1 MAKPLM
7 ATKTTNKVFEAM
19 EETQWDMLLA
29 CAAIGLA
36 LFGLV
41 MVYSAS
47 GATPTNKFGGSF
59 HFALRQLAWAVGG
72 IVAMLILM
80 RINYQRYASPTL
92 ILLLLGVSVAL
103 LLAVFFF
110 PPRNGAHRWITF
122 GAFSAQPSEL
132 AKLAFIAFLAYFL
145 TRRNED
151 DEQRSF
157 QATFLPAGIVAGL
170 LMALIVKE
178 PDLGTALMIG
188 IIFVVMMWVG
198 RVPTWHLLL
207 LALPVLP
214 IGWYLVWH
222 VGFRQK
228 RLLAF
233 LNPEADPQ
241 GAGYQILQSLYAV
254 GSGGMSGVGLG
265 SGKQKLGYLPE
276 ARTDFIFAV
285 IGEELGFIGSVLV
298 VLVFG
303 VLLWRCLQASFRAPD
318 QFGQLLGIGL
328 TTMLIAQAF
337 FNISVVLS
345 LVPTKG
351 IPLPFVSAG
360 GSSLLFALAAVG
372 VLLNISEQARQH

>member
-1 MAKPLM
+1 MVA
-7 ATKTTNKVFEAM
+7 KTTNKFFDAI
-19 EETQWDMLLA
+19 EESQWDMLLA
-29 CAAIGLA
+29 CAAVGLA

-47 GATPTNKFGGSF
+47 GATPTDKLGGSF
-59 HFALRQLAWAVGG
+59 HFVFRQAVWAAAGL
-72 IVAMLILM
+72 VAMLILM
-80 RINYQRYASPTL
+80 RIDYQRYASPTL
-92 ILLLLGVSVAL
+92 ILLLLGVSVVL
-103 LLAVFFF
+103 LIAVFFF
-110 PPRNGAHRWITF
+110 PPRNGARRWIAL
-122 GAFSAQPSEL
+122 GAFSAQPSEF
-132 AKLAFIAFLAYFL
+132 AKLAFIAFMAYFL

-157 QATFLPAGIVAGL
+157 QATFLPAAIVTGI
-170 LMALIVKE
+170 LMALILKE

-188 IIFVVMMWVG
+188 VIFVVMLMAG
-198 RVPTWHLLL
+198 RVPLWHLLA
-207 LALPVLP
+207 LALPVVL
-214 IGWYLVWH
+214 IGWVAVWNEP
-222 VGFRQK
+222 FR
-228 RLLAF
+228 RGRILAF
-233 LNPEADPQ
+233 MNPEAFPRKE
-241 GAGYQILQSLYAV
+241 GYQILQSLYAV

-265 SGKQKLGYLPE
+265 GSKQKLGYLPE

-285 IGEELGFIGSVLV
+285 IGEELGFIGTALV

-303 VLLWRCLQASFRAPD
+303 ILLWRCLKASFRAPD

-372 VLLNISEQARQH
+372 VLLNISEQARQS

>member
-1 MAKPLM
+1 MA
-7 ATKTTNKVFEAM
+7 AKTTNKLFDAIEEA
-19 EETQWDMLLA
+19 QWDMLLA
-29 CAAIGLA
+29 CSAVGLA

-47 GATPTNKFGGSF
+47 GAITTDKFGGSF
-59 HFALRQLAWAVGG
+59 HFVFRQAAWAVAG
-72 IVAMLILM
+72 IVAMLVLM
-80 RINYQRYASPTL
+80 RIDYQRYASPML
-92 ILLLLGVSVAL
+92 ILLLLTVSVAL
-103 LLAVFFF
+103 LIAVFFF
-110 PPRNGAHRWITF
+110 NPRNGARRWIAI
-122 GAFSAQPSEL
+122 GPLSGQPSEL
-132 AKLAFIAFLAYFL
+132 AKLAFIAFMAYFL
-145 TRRNED
+145 TRRNEEG
-151 DEQRSF
+151 EQGSF
-157 QATFLPAGIVAGL
+157 QSTFLPAAVVAGI

-188 IIFVVMMWVG
+188 IIFVVMMWIG
-198 RVPTWHLLL
+198 RVPTWHLLS
-207 LALPVLP
+207 LALPVIP
-214 IGWYLVWH
+214 IGWYLLWH

-233 LNPEADPQ
+233 LNPESDPQ

-254 GSGGMSGVGLG
+254 GSGGLSGAGLG

-285 IGEELGFIGSVLV
+285 IGEELGFMGTVLV
-298 VLVFG
+298 VVVFG
-303 VLLWRCLQASFRAPD
+303 LLMWRCLKASFRAPD

-337 FNISVVLS
+337 FNMSVVLS

-372 VLLNISEQARQH
+372 VLLNISEQARQE

>member
-1 MAKPLM
+1 MA
-7 ATKTTNKVFEAM
+7 AKTTNKLFDAIEEA
-19 EETQWDMLLA
+19 QWDMLLA
-29 CAAIGLA
+29 CSAVGLA

-47 GATPTNKFGGSF
+47 GAITTDKFGGSF
-59 HFALRQLAWAVGG
+59 HFVFRQTAWAVAG
-72 IVAMLILM
+72 IVAMLVLM
-80 RINYQRYASPTL
+80 RIDYQRYASPML
-92 ILLLLGVSVAL
+92 ILLLLTVSVAL
-103 LLAVFFF
+103 LIAVFFF
-110 PPRNGAHRWITF
+110 NPRNGARRWIAI
-122 GAFSAQPSEL
+122 GPLSGQPSEL
-132 AKLAFIAFLAYFL
+132 AKLAFIAFMAYFL

-151 DEQRSF
+151 GEQGSF
-157 QATFLPAGIVAGL
+157 QATFLPAAVVAGI

-188 IIFVVMMWVG
+188 IIFVVMMWIG
-198 RVPTWHLLL
+198 RVPTWHLLS
-207 LALPVLP
+207 LALPVIP
-214 IGWYLVWH
+214 IGWYLLWH

-233 LNPEADPQ
+233 LNPESDPQ

-254 GSGGMSGVGLG
+254 GSGGLSGAGLG

-285 IGEELGFIGSVLV
+285 IGEELGFIGTVLV
-298 VLVFG
+298 VIVFG
-303 VLLWRCLQASFRAPD
+303 LLMWRCLKASFRAPD

-337 FNISVVLS
+337 FNMSVVLS

-372 VLLNISEQARQH
+372 ILLNISEQARQE

>member
-1 MAKPLM
+1 MAK
-7 ATKTTNKVFEAM
+7 ATTNKVFDAIEEA
-19 EETQWDMLLA
+19 QWDMMLA
-29 CAAIGLA
+29 CSAIGLA

-47 GATPTNKFGGSF
+47 GATATNAFGGSF
-59 HFALRQLAWAVGG
+59 HFALRQLAWAVAG
-72 IVAMLILM
+72 IFAMLILM
-80 RINYQRYASPTL
+80 RIDYQRYASPML
-92 ILLLLGVSVAL
+92 ILLLLTVSIAL
-103 LLAVFFF
+103 LIAVFFF
-110 PPRNGAHRWITF
+110 KARNGAKRWIAF
-122 GAFSAQPSEL
+122 GSFSAQPSEL
-132 AKLAFIAFLAYFL
+132 AKLAFIAFMAYFL

-151 DEQRSF
+151 EEQGDF
-157 QATFLPAGIVAGL
+157 QSTFLPASIVTAI

-207 LALPVLP
+207 LALPIIP
-214 IGWYLVWH
+214 IGWYLLWY
-222 VGFRQK
+222 VGFRQR

-233 LNPEADPQ
+233 LNPESDPQ

-254 GSGGMSGVGLG
+254 GSGGLSGVGLG

-298 VLVFG
+298 VIVFG
-303 VLLWRCLQASFRAPD
+303 ILMWRCLKASFRAPD

-337 FNISVVLS
+337 FNMSVVLS

-372 VLLNISEQARQH
+372 ILLNISEQARQS

>member
-1 MAKPLM
+1 MVA
-7 ATKTTNKVFEAM
+7 KTTNKFFDAI
-19 EETQWDMLLA
+19 EESQWDMLLA
-29 CAAIGLA
+29 CAAVGLA

-47 GATPTNKFGGSF
+47 GATPTDKLGGSF
-59 HFALRQLAWAVGG
+59 HFVFRQAVWAAAG
-72 IVAMLILM
+72 IAAMLILM
-80 RINYQRYASPTL
+80 RIDYQRYASPTL
-92 ILLLLGVSVAL
+92 ILLLLGISAVL
-103 LLAVFFF
+103 LIAVFFF
-110 PPRNGAHRWITF
+110 PPRNGARRWIAF
-122 GAFSAQPSEL
+122 GAFSAQPSEF

-157 QATFLPAGIVAGL
+157 QATFLPAAIVAGI
-170 LMALIVKE
+170 LMALILKE

-188 IIFVVMMWVG
+188 VIFVVMLVAG
-198 RVPTWHLLL
+198 RVPLWHLLA
-207 LALPVLP
+207 LALPVML
-214 IGWYLVWH
+214 IGWVAVWNEP
-222 VGFRQK
+222 FR
-228 RLLAF
+228 RGRILAF
-233 LNPEADPQ
+233 LNPEAFPRKE
-241 GAGYQILQSLYAV
+241 GYQILQSLYAV

-265 SGKQKLGYLPE
+265 GSKQKLGYLPE

-285 IGEELGFIGSVLV
+285 IGEELGFIGAALV

-303 VLLWRCLQASFRAPD
+303 ILLWRCLQASFRAPD

-337 FNISVVLS
+337 FNMSVVLS

>member
-1 MAKPLM
+1 MA
-7 ATKTTNKVFEAM
+7 AKTTNKLFDAIEEA
-19 EETQWDMLLA
+19 QWDMLLA
-29 CAAIGLA
+29 CSAVGLA

-47 GATPTNKFGGSF
+47 GAITTDKFGGSF
-59 HFALRQLAWAVGG
+59 HFVFRQTAWAVAGL
-72 IVAMLILM
+72 VAMLVLM
-80 RINYQRYASPTL
+80 RIDYQRYASPML
-92 ILLLLGVSVAL
+92 ILLLLVVSVAL
-103 LLAVFFF
+103 LIAVFFF
-110 PPRNGAHRWITF
+110 NPRNGARRWIAI
-122 GAFSAQPSEL
+122 GPLSGQPSEL
-132 AKLAFIAFLAYFL
+132 AKLAFIAFMAYFL
-145 TRRNED
+145 TRRNEEG
-151 DEQRSF
+151 EQGSF
-157 QATFLPAGIVAGL
+157 QSTFLPAVVVAGI

-188 IIFVVMMWVG
+188 IIFVVMMWIG
-198 RVPTWHLLL
+198 RVPTWHLLS
-207 LALPVLP
+207 LALPVIP
-214 IGWYLVWH
+214 IGWYLLWH

-233 LNPEADPQ
+233 LNPESDPQ

-254 GSGGMSGVGLG
+254 GSGGLSGAGLG

-285 IGEELGFIGSVLV
+285 IGEELGFMGTVLV
-298 VLVFG
+298 VVVFG
-303 VLLWRCLQASFRAPD
+303 LLMWRCLKASFRAPD

-337 FNISVVLS
+337 FNMSVVLS

-372 VLLNISEQARQH
+372 VLLNISEQARQE

>member
-1 MAKPLM
+1 M
-7 ATKTTNKVFEAM
+7 ATQTTNRFFEAI
-19 EETQWDMLLA
+19 EEAQWDMLLA
-29 CAAIGLA
+29 CSAVGLA

-47 GATPTNKFGGSF
+47 GAVPSDKFGGSF

-80 RINYQRYASPTL
+80 RIDYQRYASPTL
-92 ILLLLGVSVAL
+92 ILLLLGISGVL

-110 PPRNGAHRWITF
+110 KARNGAHRWITF
-122 GAFSAQPSEL
+122 GSLSAQPSEL
-132 AKLAFIAFLAYFL
+132 AKLAFIAFMAYFL
-145 TRRNED
+145 TRRNES
-151 DEQRSF
+151 DEQGSF
-157 QATFLPAGIVAGL
+157 QATFIPAAVVTGI
-170 LMALIVKE
+170 LMALILKE

-188 IIFVVMMWVG
+188 IIFVVMMLVG
-198 RVPTWHLLL
+198 KVPFWHLLA
-207 LALPVLP
+207 LAVPVAL
-214 IGWYLVWH
+214 IGWVFIWLTP
-222 VGFRQK
+222 FRRG
-228 RLLAF
+228 RLTVF
-233 LNPEADPQ
+233 LNPETDPQ

-254 GSGGMSGVGLG
+254 GSGGISGVGLG

-285 IGEELGFIGSVLV
+285 IGEELGFVGSVLV
-298 VLVFG
+298 VVVFG
-303 VLLWRCLQASFRAPD
+303 ILLWRCLKASFRAPD

-337 FNISVVLS
+337 FNMSVVLS

-372 VLLNISEQARQH
+372 VLLNISEQARQE